1 MATGYFDH
9 NATTPLCPEARG
21 AWLNAQDDLWLNPSS
36 PYRASARVH
45 AHLESAR
52 ERLAELFDVLPSR
65 VVFNG
70 GATEGNN
77 AVFAHWAATL
87 PKDCVVGVG
96 STEHPSVLEAARHFF
111 GGRVQFLP
119 VDATGAVERSDIDWD
134 SLGAISV
141 MAANNETG
149 VLNPWREI
157 TVAADAVGIPFHCDA
172 SQWIGKLPLEG
183 FSACDFVTGCAH
195 KFGGPRGVGF
205 LLVPESAGHF
215 HSFAGGAQE
224 AGRRAG
230 TEDVPGIL
238 AMLAALE
245 AITGSKS
252 GAAEGRDRFEE
263 VLKDFCQVI
272 GQEGERLWNTSLLLM
287 PEFASERWVRALE
300 KRGLL
305 VSTGAACAAGKT
317 GPSHVLAA
325 IGVEADL
332 MRRALRISSGHE
344 TTPTDWLQ
352 LAAAIRSTYE
362 VLQADHSGPATVI
375 HP

>member
-9 NATTPLCPEARG
+9 NATTPLCPEARE

-52 ERLAELFDVLPSR
+52 ERLAELFDVLSSR

-87 PKDCVVGVG
+87 PKDRVVGVG
-96 STEHPSVLEAARHFF
+96 STEHPSVLEAARHYF
-111 GGRVQFLP
+111 GGRAQFLP
-119 VDATGAVERSDIDWD
+119 IDANGAVERSHIDWD

-157 TVAADAVGIPFHCDA
+157 AAEADAAGVPFHCDA
-172 SQWIGKLPLEG
+172 SQWIGKLPMEG

-195 KFGGPRGVGF
+195 KFGGPRGVGL
-205 LLVPESAGHF
+205 LLVPGSAEHF
-215 HSFAGGAQE
+215 HAFAGGAQE

-245 AITGSKS
+245 AITGSNS
-252 GAAEGRDRFEE
+252 GDAVGRDRFEE
-263 VLKDFCQVI
+263 AVKDFCQVI

-300 KRGLL
+300 KCGLL
-305 VSTGAACAAGKT
+305 VSTGAACAVGKT

-325 IGVEADL
+325 IGVESDK
-332 MRRALRISSGHE
+332 MRRALRVSSGHE
-344 TTPTDWLQ
+344 TTPSDWLQ
-352 LAAAIRSTYE
+352 LAAEIRSAYE
-362 VLQADHSGPATVI
+362 VLQADRSGPGTVI